1 MRVGEILPPAKKERR
16 EDVRD
21 TPCEERTL
29 RDEPPAAGLVRVFSP
44 RTNDG
49 TDKALEAHVY
59 DCVRN
64 FLPGAARCPHRVL
77 RHSARQRGL
86 VRLASRA
93 RAIAGRQA
101 VRLEPVMKPVG
112 KPIGETCMF
121 GLTGD
126 GGNTECLPTN
136 APFS

>member
-1 MRVGEILPPAKKERR
+1 MRVGEILPPAEKECR

-21 TPCEERTL
+21 TSCEERTL

-49 TDKALEAHVY
+49 TDKAIEAHVY
-59 DCVRN
+59 DRVRN
-64 FLPGAARCPHRVL
+64 FLARRHNFLRGAARCPHRVL

-101 VRLEPVMKPVG
+101 VRLEPAMKPVG
-112 KPIGETCMF
+112 KPDRGNLYVRF
-121 GLTGD
+121 D
-126 GGNTECLPTN
+126 G
-136 APFS
+136 

>member
-1 MRVGEILPPAKKERR
+1 MRVGEILPPAKKECR

-21 TPCEERTL
+21 TSCEERTL

-49 TDKALEAHVY
+49 TDKAIEAHVY

-64 FLPGAARCPHRVL
+64 FLRGAARCPHRVL

-101 VRLEPVMKPVG
+101 VRLEPAMKPVG
-112 KPIGETCMF
+112 KPDRGNLYVRF
-121 GLTGD
+121 D
-126 GGNTECLPTN
+126 G
-136 APFS
+136 